1 MIAIDTSAL
10 VAIMND
16 EPERDSFLRIIND
29 ADSIL
34 LSTVSL
40 LETRLVAFGRLI
52 VASVERVNNLLA
64 IISSELVPFD
74 LTQSEAAFAAFM
86 ADGKGVNSKARLNFG
101 DCASYALAKTR
112 GVPLLF
118 KGNDFAA
125 TDIPAA
131 VT

>member
-10 VAIMND
+10 VAIINN
-16 EPERDSFLRIIND
+16 ELERENFLRIIND

-64 IISSELVPFD
+64 SISPELVPFD
-74 LTQSEAAFAAFM
+74 LAQSEAAFAAFM

>member
-86 ADGKGVNSKARLNFG
+86 AYGKGVNSKARLNFG

>member
-10 VAIMND
+10 VAIINN
-16 EPERDSFLRIIND
+16 EPERENFLRIIND
-29 ADSIL
+29 ADGSL

-40 LETRLVAFGRLI
+40 LETRLVAFGRLN

-64 IISSELVPFD
+64 SISPEFVPFD
-74 LTQSEAAFAAFM
+74 LAQSEAAFAAFM
-86 ADGKGVNSKARLNFG
+86 AYGKGVNSKARLNFG

>member
-1 MIAIDTSAL
+1 
-10 VAIMND
+10 MND

-40 LETRLVAFGRLI
+40 LETRLVAFGRLN

-64 IISSELVPFD
+64 SISPELVPFD
-74 LTQSEAAFAAFM
+74 LAQSEAAFAAFM
-86 ADGKGVNSKARLNFG
+86 AYGKGVNSKARLNFG